1 MGQRKKDE
9 YVHESIN
16 KNAEKAFKR
25 YCQKAG
31 VKTGAVLARYGFSA
45 LPSYGSTQ
53 VVRTKGIEYTSETIE
68 TLGSKI
74 YIADEMHRVFGMG
87 HEWYRNI
94 GWDAVATIVNDSIT
108 RGTQPYLISMQLS
121 VDSGRWFED
130 THRSQNIV
138 DGWVEACMF
147 SGCFYGQG
155 ETSTIIQFEPGI
167 PSCFLGGSATGF
179 AKNADSLITGNIE
192 VDDQI
197 ILFPSAGL
205 QTNGYTTA
213 RRIALA
219 APNKFET
226 RMSDGRMYGEALLDR
241 SIIYTEVIMN
251 AVMRGVKIH
260 HAVHITGNAWLKFM
274 DTPEPFV
281 HNFDVIPE
289 PSTVF
294 KFIQEHG
301 KFSDRR
307 MYATFNMGA
316 GFAVYVPSSDVNLM
330 MQIGRDMGAFVGGYV
345 KRPENGKGL
354 VSINPKKLDFV
365 PSVKNYL

>member
-1 MGQRKKDE
+1 MGLRKMDE

-31 VKTGAVLARYGFSA
+31 LKTEAVLARYGFSA
-45 LPSYGSTQ
+45 LPAYGSTQ
-53 VVRTKGIEYTSETIE
+53 VVCVKGVECISQTIE

-74 YIADEMHRVFGMG
+74 YIADEMHRVFGTG
-87 HEWYRNI
+87 HQWYRNI

-147 SGCFYGQG
+147 AGCFYGQG
-155 ETSTIIQFEPGI
+155 ETSTIEQGEPDI
-167 PSCFLGGSATGF
+167 PGCFLGGSATGF
-179 AKNADSLITGNIE
+179 TTDIKSLITGNIK
-192 VDDQI
+192 DGDQI
-197 ILFPSAGL
+197 VIFPSAGL
-205 QTNGYTTA
+205 HTNGYTTA

-219 APNKFET
+219 ATNKFET
-226 RMSDGRMYGEALLDR
+226 QMSDGRMYGEALLDR
-241 SIIYTEVIMN
+241 SIIYTEVIMD
-251 AVMRGVKIH
+251 AIKKGVNIH
-260 HAVHITGNAWLKFM
+260 HAVHVTGNAWLKFM
-274 DTPEPFV
+274 DTPKPFV

-289 PSTVF
+289 PPAIF

-316 GFAVYVPSSDVNLM
+316 GFAVYVSPGDVNFLM
-330 MQIGRDMGAFVGGYV
+330 KLGSDMGSFVGGYV
-345 KRPENGKGL
+345 KKPDNNKSIVL
-354 VSINPKKLDFV
+354 INPKKIDFV
-365 PSVKNYL
+365 PSAQNCS